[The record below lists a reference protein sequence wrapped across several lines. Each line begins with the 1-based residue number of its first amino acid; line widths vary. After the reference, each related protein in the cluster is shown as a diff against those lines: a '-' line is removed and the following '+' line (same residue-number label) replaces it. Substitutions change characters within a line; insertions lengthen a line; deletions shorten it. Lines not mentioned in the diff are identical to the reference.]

1 VKQEPMILVAE
12 DETVSRRNV
21 GKVLQDEGYRVVLT
35 QDGEQAVS
43 QVLANP
49 PDLLLTN
56 LRMPKLSGFDVA
68 ARVRQVSPDM
78 PILLMTG
85 LTTPQLK
92 RMGRRVGIRDI
103 ITKPFD
109 FGDLLRRIAAALAR
123 RRQP

>member
-1 VKQEPMILVAE
+1 VKQEQIILVAE

-21 GKVLQDEGYRVVLT
+21 GKVLQDEGYQVVLT

-43 QVLANP
+43 QVLINP

-56 LRMPKLSGFDVA
+56 LRMPKLSGFEVA
-68 ARVRQVSPDM
+68 ARVRQVLPDM

-85 LTTPQLK
+85 LTTPQLQ
-92 RMGRRVGIRDI
+92 RMGRRVGIHDI

-109 FGDLLRRIAAALAR
+109 FGDLLRRIASALAPR
-123 RRQP
+123 R